1 MITAEQ
7 IHNELYDLGLKRLSD
22 LKGTRV
28 DKSILKKRD
37 QLLKLGLTNS
47 KTYCEVEETSR
58 KMLEVEVYDFFNS
71 KFDGVIFV
79 PIKDFVDLL
88 IKYDLYCGT
97 LEDFS
102 GEIPDENIDE
112 ILDAKKT
119 LDSIVAEN
127 KYSNADKSI
136 ITSIRT
142 SSLGAICNI
151 MLLSQ
156 LKEEVRSYND
166 ILPRTKSEI
175 EYLLKE
181 GWTFLITDLRRI
193 YGLDLQIPSSDPLK
207 ILQSIKSNQFMVQV
221 LWKYETSINKMAHF
235 PICRVDENELGVT
248 SQPLAPN
255 TLLIAAPRKE
265 MNRIIELEESPIYV
279 KDPFVFQ
286 VLEKDV
292 VIYSKWGVEAKDEL
306 FDKL

>member
-47 KTYCEVEETSR
+47 KTYCEVEEASR
-58 KMLEVEVYDFFNS
+58 KMQEAEAYDFFNS
-71 KFDGVIFV
+71 RFDGVIFV

-112 ILDAKKT
+112 ILDAKNT
-119 LDSIVAEN
+119 LDSIVEEN
-127 KYSNADKSI
+127 KYSNANRSI
-136 ITSIRT
+136 ITSIRS
-142 SSLGAICNI
+142 SSLGTTCNTI
-151 MLLSQ
+151 LLDQ
-156 LKEEVRSYND
+156 LKEEVHSYD
-166 ILPRTKSEI
+166 GALPRTMSEI
-175 EYLLKE
+175 EYLLEE
-181 GWTFLITDLRRI
+181 GWGFLITDLSRW
-193 YGLDLQIPSSDPLK
+193 GLNFRVPSSDPLR
-207 ILQSIKSNQFMVQV
+207 ILRSIESSQFTVEV
-221 LWKYETSINKMAHF
+221 SWRYETSINKMAHF
-235 PICRVDENELGVT
+235 PIYGANKNDSGVT

-255 TLLIAAPRKE
+255 TLLIAAPRGE
-265 MNRIIELEESPIYV
+265 MNRIIELEEAPIYV